1 MIRKLY
7 RYTQYAAIAT
17 GLAAV
22 PMVGQACPS
31 DPLVGSVCFTAIN
44 FCPYGYFSASGQTV
58 NIQSYAALYSL
69 LGTKFG
75 GDGKTTF
82 GLPDL
87 RGRAPIGANDQ
98 KISSGGVMISPTP
111 LATLRGQESV
121 VLATSQVPLQPH
133 THPATFTATTG
144 QQQVTIPSTTGAN
157 LTLSGNLSAVPA
169 QAAGTGNNFTPAAG
183 ATYRLAGA
191 KGVGTSAITGPYS
204 TDALPATPALVSGIS
219 VDASAMTPNIPAKNV
234 NITTVTGG
242 TVAVGAAGAPATA
255 PVPLVS
261 PQQALTACIAVN
273 GIFPTRP

>member
-1 MIRKLY
+1 MKSMLRQTTLSL
-7 RYTQYAAIAT
+7 A
-17 GLAAV
+17 LAASFA
-22 PMVGQACPS
+22 GAFTWSTDSHACS
-31 DPLVGSVCFTAIN
+31 ADSQYIGSVCYMAGNYCPDGYLKADGTLVTIN
-44 FCPYGYFSASGQTV
+44 QYQ
-58 NIQSYAALYSL
+58 ALYAVI
-69 LGTKFG
+69 GATYG
-75 GDGKTTF
+75 GDARTNF
-82 GLPDL
+82 NLPDL
-87 RGRAPIGANDQ
+87 RGRAVIGWGAATPQTTAVAFGAKRGTETVTLAAN
-98 KISSGGVMISPTP
+98 
-111 LATLRGQESV
+111 
-121 VLATSQVPLQPH
+121 QVPLPQH

-157 LTLSGNLSAVPA
+157 LTLPGNLSAVPA

-273 GIFPTRP
+273 GMFPTRP